1 MDKVLEENKIKSPM
15 RIWIVYTLILGI
27 VFTAILT
34 LIQYSKSPAHLILGQ
49 WKESSWEYEMVN
61 KVDTETTHYKKISE
75 EVKNLIGENLVI
87 HKSEVWKFLP
97 NGELELHGPDGQ
109 KSLNWRLNGRGH
121 ILELVDTKT
130 KESYN
135 VSKLTDSSLVINF
148 DTDLEVRGIAKLTF
162 IKQ

>member
-1 MDKVLEENKIKSPM
+1 MNTTSDHTKNKSPL
-15 RIWIVYTLILGI
+15 RIWIIYLLIISSAFLVMLSLIHYAKSPTKLILGE
-27 VFTAILT
+27 
-34 LIQYSKSPAHLILGQ
+34 

-61 KVDTETTHYKKISE
+61 KIDTETTHYKKISE

-97 NGELELHGPDGQ
+97 NGELELHGPEGQ
-109 KSLNWRLNGRGH
+109 KSLNWKLNGRGH

-130 KESYN
+130 RESYN